1 MRIISRLDIKN
12 QNVIQSINLEG
23 LRVIGDPNKIGKKY
37 YNEGID
43 EIIFMDAVASLYG
56 RNNIFET
63 IKKITKNIF
72 IPISV
77 GGGIRTISDIQE
89 ALNSGAD
96 KVVINSAA
104 IKNPQLILEAQ
115 KKYGSS
121 TIIISIDTRKEG
133 ENGNWKIFTNSGR
146 EKVNIDLVDWVKE
159 VQKLGCGELMI
170 TSIDH
175 AGTKRGFDY
184 KLLKYLQKIK
194 LKIPIIFCGGCSGK
208 DDIRKIKRYLQDD
221 DGVSISSIL
230 HYNIEKINNLKKTVY
245 E

>member
-77 GGGIRTISDIQE
+77 GGGIRTISDAE
-89 ALNSGAD
+89 R
-96 KVVINSAA
+96 
-104 IKNPQLILEAQ
+104 
-115 KKYGSS
+115 Y
-121 TIIISIDTRKEG
+121 
-133 ENGNWKIFTNSGR
+133 F
-146 EKVNIDLVDWVKE
+146 DL
-159 VQKLGCGELMI
+159 G
-170 TSIDH
+170 
-175 AGTKRGFDY
+175 
-184 KLLKYLQKIK
+184 
-194 LKIPIIFCGGCSGK
+194 
-208 DDIRKIKRYLQDD
+208 
-221 DGVSISSIL
+221 
-230 HYNIEKINNLKKTVY
+230 INNLIIGSMSVNNPEQTKLLLNKYNHIRPSLIAFKIVAICIPF
-245 E
+245 